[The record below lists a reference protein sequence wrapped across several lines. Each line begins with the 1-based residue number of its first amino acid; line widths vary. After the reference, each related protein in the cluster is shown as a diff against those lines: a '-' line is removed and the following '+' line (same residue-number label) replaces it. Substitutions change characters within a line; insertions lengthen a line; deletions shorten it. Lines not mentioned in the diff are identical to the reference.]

1 MVPKIT
7 GSIQQAAQKKKKKKK
22 NRKNKKG
29 KEKQQLMRS
38 HRFQKTKKRI
48 HREWGELVRSI
59 YKVSMLI
66 NPSSFGK

>member
-7 GSIQQAAQKKKKKKK
+7 GSIQQAAQKKKKKK
-22 NRKNKKG
+22 NKKG
-29 KEKQQLMRS
+29 KEKQQPMRS